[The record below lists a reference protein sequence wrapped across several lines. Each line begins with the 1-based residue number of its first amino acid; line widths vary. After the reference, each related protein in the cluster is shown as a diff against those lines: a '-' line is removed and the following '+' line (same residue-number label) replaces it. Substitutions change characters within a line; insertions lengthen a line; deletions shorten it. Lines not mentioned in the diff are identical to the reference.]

1 MKKKIL
7 SLILCAALLNGT
19 QEMAWASAE
28 TYSEGEIHT
37 IGVAMYDPDSAE
49 MEMFASYY
57 RDYIEAGFPVKFI
70 FSGKIADTQAE
81 CDFIDE
87 AKANGAEG
95 IISFAGFAD
104 GLQDVIK
111 TCEKDE
117 IYYALGSN
125 SVSDENYEVIRDNPW
140 YMGSV
145 GPDLEAVYE
154 AGCDMTE
161 FFLDKGAGN
170 IVIMSGGASVGNRLH
185 QVRTWGMLNTL
196 EEKAGLVLPE
206 SAEELSKTDK
216 TTELTDKDGMVHV
229 TICPGYTEGGNGLK
243 NLEAVWKLQ
252 HSYECIPCI
261 HIS

>member
-1 MKKKIL
+1 
-7 SLILCAALLNGT
+7 
-19 QEMAWASAE
+19 MAWASAE

-161 FFLDKGAGN
+161 LFLDKAAGN
-170 IVIMSGGASVGNRLH
+170 IGIMSGECSTRWKKKQDLYFRNRQKNFQKQIRPQNSQIKMEWYMLRSVRDI
-185 QVRTWGMLNTL
+185 Q
-196 EEKAGLVLPE
+196 KAGTVLRILKRYGPLVTATL
-206 SAEELSKTDK
+206 L
-216 TTELTDKDGMVHV
+216 
-229 TICPGYTEGGNGLK
+229 
-243 NLEAVWKLQ
+243 
-252 HSYECIPCI
+252 
-261 HIS
+261 

>member
-185 QVRTWGMLNTL
+185 QVRT
-196 EEKAGLVLPE
+196 
-206 SAEELSKTDK
+206 
-216 TTELTDKDGMVHV
+216 
-229 TICPGYTEGGNGLK
+229 
-243 NLEAVWKLQ
+243 
-252 HSYECIPCI
+252 
-261 HIS
+261 